1 MKVREAIT
9 FDDVLLEPS
18 ESSVLPSETNL
29 KTKITKD
36 IELNIPL
43 ASAAMDTVTE
53 SQMAIAMAQAGGIG
67 VIHRNLDIEHQIIQV
82 NKVKKYESGM
92 VVNPLTISPDST
104 LRNAL
109 ELMEENRISGI
120 PVTDPNSKK
129 LEGIITNRDVR
140 FALNQEQK
148 VSELMTKED
157 LITVKGDVSEKEAKE
172 ILHQHRIEKL
182 LVVDDDYR
190 CIGLI
195 TVKDIEK
202 SNLHPE
208 ATKDEKGRLRVA
220 AATTVGDKGYERAEA
235 LIDSE
240 TDIIVVDT
248 AHGHS
253 VQVPK
258 IIERI
263 KKISNSVQIAAG
275 NVATKEATK
284 SLIGAGADCV
294 KVGIGPGSICTTRII
309 AGVGVPQLTAIM
321 DCVEEANKSSIPVIA
336 DGGIKFSGDL
346 AKAVAGGADL
356 AMIGSL
362 FAGTDE
368 TPGEVFLHQ
377 GRRFKS
383 YRGMG
388 SVAAM
393 AEGSADRYF
402 QSDLGSSEK
411 LVPEGIE
418 GQVPYIG
425 SVHNVIYQLVG
436 GLRAAMGYTG
446 CGTINDFQTKTNFI
460 KITSAS
466 LNESHTHD
474 VFVTREAPNYP
485 TRG

>member
-263 KKISNSVQIAAG
+263 KKISNSVQIVAG